1 MRRDKISTR
10 WASLVRLLILIHLF
24 LAPER
29 GYARVKL
36 DALGRFLTTRGYGGA
51 QLVDSGKFYHL
62 PIRSNGK
69 AGHLVVDTGSPASLI
84 FRSSVKRLGLSETL
98 SREYVRGAFGQ
109 SNEHYGVAILGS
121 FEAGNCLVKNVPV
134 AIASDMGGTNAYGRP
149 NGLLGLRELSKF
161 GAVLDLAHGMIYL
174 RPSRPGYE
182 VATAMRTMLESS
194 GWKPVQLT
202 EARNHLRVPGE
213 ANDVP
218 CHFFVDTGAY
228 LTVLDRGFARA
239 AKIPIRPTRATA
251 HGVGRT
257 GGNVGVGTFHSLWI
271 GNYQIRNPSV
281 SIVSM
286 DSRMLGRDTNA
297 NVAGRLGRGTSA
309 GVVGLLGVEYL
320 ARNSAIFDFVS
331 GTLYLRPKAK
341 HP

>member
-1 MRRDKISTR
+1 MIRGARAIG
-10 WASLVRLLILIHLF
+10 LVVCGWITLSPTLSN
-24 LAPER
+24 
-29 GYARVKL
+29 ARVKL
-36 DALGRFLTTRGYGGA
+36 DALGHYLTNQGYGGA

-62 PIRSNGK
+62 PFRSNGK

-98 SREYVRGAFGQ
+98 SNAYVRGAFGS
-109 SNEHYGVAILGS
+109 SNERYGVAIIGS

-134 AIASDMGGTNAYGRP
+134 AIASDMGGINAYGRP

-182 VATAMRTMLESS
+182 VATAIRTMLESS

-202 EARNHLRVPGE
+202 EARHHLRVPGE
-213 ANDVP
+213 ANDVH

-257 GGNVGVGTFHSLWI
+257 GGNVGVGTFRSLWI
-271 GNYQIRNPSV
+271 GNYQIQNPSV

-286 DSRMLGRDTNA
+286 DSRMLGRDTDA
-297 NVAGRLGRGTSA
+297 NVAGRLGRSTNA
-309 GVVGLLGVEYL
+309 EVVGLLGVEYL

-331 GTLYLRPKAK
+331 GTLYLRPKAQR
-341 HP
+341 